1 MSGLYDIPRQFII
14 DLADRGVIHFTFYYA
29 FVVNGFLCAIARR
42 QGQSGRQYLAQAWGS
57 YPTVGGVPVVPD
69 EKATEIVLHDHRS
82 EP

>member
-1 MSGLYDIPRQFII
+1 MSVVSRTPVQLDVGVPQMV
-14 DLADRGVIHFTFYYA
+14 AD
-29 FVVNGFLCAIARR
+29 GFLCAIARR
-42 QGQSGRQYLAQAWGS
+42 QGQSGRQYLDQAWGS